1 MMIAVRLFARAR
13 DLAGRDMLP
22 VELPAGATVAD
33 LRQSIRLACPALTD
47 LLARSR
53 IAVGDDFAEDETKLT
68 AGVDVAIIP
77 PVSGG

>member
-13 DLAGRDMLP
+13 DLAGSDVLS
-22 VELPAGATVAD
+22 VEVPASATVAD
-33 LRQSIRLACPALTD
+33 LRERIRIDCPALTD

-53 IAVGDDFAEDETKLT
+53 IAVGDEFAEDDGKLKP
-68 AGVDVAIIP
+68 GVDVAIIP

>member
-13 DLAGRDMLP
+13 DLAGCDVLT
-22 VELPAGATVAD
+22 VELPATATVAD
-33 LRQSIRLACPALTD
+33 LRTSIRLACPALAD

-53 IAVGDDFAEDETKLT
+53 IAVGDDFAEDDGELKP
-68 AGVDVAIIP
+68 GVDVAIIP